1 MPDWSLRFTKETRT
15 GLEPCELKGT
25 RLGRLYSECGSSL
38 YRPSRVVNWVLISF
52 ISFPPPSVAILES
65 SVHPALSAR
74 ITPTAQAP
82 SRGSRSSL
90 PPPHAPAPSFW
101 PLPPASRPR
110 GGRRGEGAG
119 LFTARLRRR
128 AHLARST
135 RRGVRRLLP
144 PPPRDLGAAQVF
156 WCGACGGRRAG
167 GGVDGLAGLSRLA
180 EAAPGLRSAALRE
193 TRDGLLSCLGPCP
206 ERSRDL

>member
-15 GLEPCELKGT
+15 GLDPCELKGT

-82 SRGSRSSL
+82 SQAVAL
-90 PPPHAPAPSFW
+90 PPPLLLLFLLAPPTREPAPRR
-101 PLPPASRPR
+101 PAEGQGRACLRPDCAGVLTWSAPGGWASSGPSPGR
-110 GGRRGEGAG
+110 G
-119 LFTARLRRR
+119 L
-128 AHLARST
+128 
-135 RRGVRRLLP
+135 
-144 PPPRDLGAAQVF
+144 
-156 WCGACGGRRAG
+156 W
-167 GGVDGLAGLSRLA
+167 
-180 EAAPGLRSAALRE
+180 AAPGRCR
-193 TRDGLLSCLGPCP
+193 
-206 ERSRDL
+206 